1 MQDLPGPGIGQCLLL
16 WQADSY
22 LPHHQGSPETNCFE
36 CYGFLISSDLQHCL
50 PIAYMAP
57 LHELEKGFSSPLV
70 LRQKEPAC
78 SAGDSVLIPVSGKT
92 PGEGSDNPLRYS
104 CLVNSMDGGVWR
116 VILPWG
122 LKELDTTER
131 LTLSLSSPL

>member
-1 MQDLPGPGIGQCLLL
+1 
-16 WQADSY
+16 
-22 LPHHQGSPETNCFE
+22 
-36 CYGFLISSDLQHCL
+36 
-50 PIAYMAP
+50 MAP
-57 LHELEKGFSSPLV
+57 LHELKKGFSSPLV

-104 CLVNSMDGGVWR
+104 CLVNSMDRGAWR

-122 LKELDTTER
+122 LKELDTTE
-131 LTLSLSSPL
+131 